1 MYDDGQE
8 ALCIEIPVLIKA
20 RTDGDRRLVEVEA
33 SNEALDSEGDIIKQV
48 ALLDS
53 APSFIATGHLDID
66 HYSEIGERLG
76 IQCPSDYI
84 VGVPTEV
91 KDLGKGRTGVV
102 GELHKAG
109 RAKADELWSGLTAS
123 PAVRWRASIYGF
135 PKEGMVEDCRITKG
149 SESGHP
155 NRRFIIKGLHWRSLA
170 FTRNPVNDAI
180 TGSAHVVTAKSF
192 VAIMKARLPPS
203 LVKAGTV
210 PESSMSPMPAPDYI
224 LAPRNREELMGHF
237 HYSMKTGRSPYA
249 NPDTGY
255 SVANFQNHFMY
266 MCCCSSEQADI
277 LANAL
282 MNLLKREKRS

>member
-8 ALCIEIPVLIKA
+8 AICIDIPVLIKA
-20 RTDGDRRLVEVEA
+20 STDGDKRLVEVEA
-33 SNEALDSEGDIIKQV
+33 SNEEVDGEGDVIKQM

-53 APSFIATGHLDID
+53 AAAFVSTGHLDID
-66 HYSEIGERLG
+66 HLSEIGDRLG
-76 IQCPSDYI
+76 IMNPSDYI

-91 KDLGKGRTGVV
+91 KDLGKGRTAVR
-102 GELHKAG
+102 GELHKSG

-123 PAVRWRASIYGF
+123 PPVRWRASIYGF
-135 PKEGMVEDCRITKG
+135 PKAGMVEDCRVSKG
-149 SESGHP
+149 PDSGGAK
-155 NRRFIIKGLHWRSLA
+155 RFIVNGLHWRSLA

-180 TGSAHVVTAKSF
+180 VGAARVITAKGMIEF
-192 VAIMKARLPPS
+192 MKSRLPGAVKNYDMGPS
-203 LVKAGTV
+203 AQ
-210 PESSMSPMPAPDYI
+210 EPMDYI

-249 NPDTGY
+249 NPEMGY

-266 MCCCSSEQADI
+266 MCCCSPEQADI